1 MPTQPVTT
9 EQLQR
14 QLEELQRSFEA
25 VTKRDAEFRLEMEAF
40 LRQRKSIVEMSE
52 KETQSHAGVFAW
64 LTPLLQGITV
74 VVVIGCVFWMGQ
86 LIGTVST
93 KVDALQK
100 SVDKIIDWK
109 DGAAVSIGSLNTKV
123 DGINSK
129 LDDRSGPKSKK

>member
-1 MPTQPVTT
+1 MPTHPVTT

-25 VTKRDAEFRLEMEAF
+25 VTKRDAEFRLEVEAF
-40 LRQRKSIVEMSE
+40 LRQRKSIVEMPENESR
-52 KETQSHAGVFAW
+52 SPSSAFAW

-129 LDDRSGPKSKK
+129 LDDLSSPKSKK

>member
-1 MPTQPVTT
+1 MPTHPVTT

-25 VTKRDAEFRLEMEAF
+25 VTKRDAEFRLEVEAF
-40 LRQRKSIVEMSE
+40 LRQRKSIVEMPE
-52 KETQSHAGVFAW
+52 KETRLPSSAFAW
-64 LTPLLQGITV
+64 LTPLLQGMTV
-74 VVVIGCVFWMGQ
+74 VVVIGSVFWMGQ
-86 LIGTVST
+86 LKGTVNT

>member
-1 MPTQPVTT
+1 MPTHPVTT

-25 VTKRDAEFRLEMEAF
+25 VTKRDAEFRLEVEAF
-40 LRQRKSIVEMSE
+40 LRQRKSIVEMPE
-52 KETQSHAGVFAW
+52 KETPSGVFAW

>member
-1 MPTQPVTT
+1 MP
-9 EQLQR
+9 
-14 QLEELQRSFEA
+14 
-25 VTKRDAEFRLEMEAF
+25 
-40 LRQRKSIVEMSE
+40 E
-52 KETQSHAGVFAW
+52 KETQSSTVFAW

>member
-1 MPTQPVTT
+1 MPTHPVTT

-25 VTKRDAEFRLEMEAF
+25 VTKRDAEFRLEVEAF
-40 LRQRKSIVEMSE
+40 LRQRKSIVEMPE
-52 KETQSHAGVFAW
+52 KEPRSPSSAFAW

-129 LDDRSGPKSKK
+129 LDDRSGPRSKK

>member
-1 MPTQPVTT
+1 MPTHPVTT

-25 VTKRDAEFRLEMEAF
+25 VTKRDAEFRLEVEAF
-40 LRQRKSIVEMSE
+40 LRQRKSIVEMPEREALSP
-52 KETQSHAGVFAW
+52 SGVFTW

-109 DGAAVSIGSLNTKV
+109 DGAAVSLGSLNTKV

>member
-1 MPTQPVTT
+1 MPTRPVTT

-14 QLEELQRSFEA
+14 QFEELQRSFEA
-25 VTKRDAEFRLEMEAF
+25 ATKRDAEFRLEVEAL
-40 LRQRKSIVEMSE
+40 LRQRKSVVEMPQ
-52 KETQSHAGVFAW
+52 KETRIHSGVFGW

-74 VVVIGCVFWMGQ
+74 VVVIGSVFWMGQ

-93 KVDALQK
+93 KVDSLQK

-129 LDDRSGPKSKK
+129 LDERSGPRSKK

>member
-1 MPTQPVTT
+1 MPTHPVTT

-25 VTKRDAEFRLEMEAF
+25 VTKRDAEFRLEVEAF
-40 LRQRKSIVEMSE
+40 LRQRKSIVEMPE
-52 KETQSHAGVFAW
+52 KETQSPSGVFTW

-129 LDDRSGPKSKK
+129 LDDLSSPKSKK

>member
-1 MPTQPVTT
+1 MPTHPVTT

-25 VTKRDAEFRLEMEAF
+25 VTKRDAEFRLEVEAF
-40 LRQRKSIVEMSE
+40 LRQRKSIVEMPE
-52 KETQSHAGVFAW
+52 KETQYPSGVFAW
-64 LTPLLQGITV
+64 LTPLLRGITV

-123 DGINSK
+123 DAINSK
-129 LDDRSGPKSKK
+129 LDDRSGPRSKK

>member
-1 MPTQPVTT
+1 MPTHPVTS

-25 VTKRDAEFRLEMEAF
+25 VTKRDAEFRLEVEAF
-40 LRQRKSIVEMSE
+40 LRQTKSIVEMPE
-52 KETQSHAGVFAW
+52 KETQSRSGVFTW

-129 LDDRSGPKSKK
+129 LDDRSGPKTKK

>member
-1 MPTQPVTT
+1 MPTHPVTT

-14 QLEELQRSFEA
+14 QLEELRRSLEA

-40 LRQRKSIVEMSE
+40 LRQRRSIVEMPEREADSRSE
-52 KETQSHAGVFAW
+52 VFTW

-123 DGINSK
+123 DNINSK

>member
-1 MPTQPVTT
+1 MPTHPVTT

-25 VTKRDAEFRLEMEAF
+25 VTKRDAEFRLEVEAF
-40 LRQRKSIVEMSE
+40 LRQRKSIVEMPA
-52 KETQSHAGVFAW
+52 KETQSPSGVFAW

-100 SVDKIIDWK
+100 SVDKVIDWK

-123 DGINSK
+123 DSINSK
-129 LDDRSGPKSKK
+129 LDDRSGPRSKK

>member
-1 MPTQPVTT
+1 MPTHPVTT

-25 VTKRDAEFRLEMEAF
+25 VTKRDAEFRLEVEAF
-40 LRQRKSIVEMSE
+40 LRQRKSIVEMPE
-52 KETQSHAGVFAW
+52 KETRSPSGVFAW

-129 LDDRSGPKSKK
+129 LDDRSGPKSNK

>member
-1 MPTQPVTT
+1 MPTHPVTT

-14 QLEELQRSFEA
+14 QLDELRRSFEA
-25 VTKRDAEFRLEMEAF
+25 VTKRDAEFRLEVETF
-40 LRQRKSIVEMSE
+40 LRQRKSIVEMPE
-52 KETQSHAGVFAW
+52 KEAQFPRGVFAW

-100 SVDKIIDWK
+100 SVDKVIDWK

-123 DGINSK
+123 DSINSK
-129 LDDRSGPKSKK
+129 LDDRSGPKGKK

>member
-1 MPTQPVTT
+1 MPTHPVTT

-25 VTKRDAEFRLEMEAF
+25 VTKRDAEFRLEVEAF
-40 LRQRKSIVEMSE
+40 LRQRKSIVEMPE
-52 KETQSHAGVFAW
+52 KETRSSGAFAW

-100 SVDKIIDWK
+100 SVDKIVDWK

-129 LDDRSGPKSKK
+129 LDDRSSPKSKK

>member
-1 MPTQPVTT
+1 MPTHPVTT

-25 VTKRDAEFRLEMEAF
+25 VTRRDAEFRLEVEAF
-40 LRQRKSIVEMSE
+40 LRQRRSIVEMPEREADSR
-52 KETQSHAGVFAW
+52 SGVFTW

-129 LDDRSGPKSKK
+129 LDDRFGPKSKK

>member
-1 MPTQPVTT
+1 MPTHPVTT

-14 QLEELQRSFEA
+14 QLEELQRTFEA
-25 VTKRDAEFRLEMEAF
+25 TTKRDADFRLEVEAF

-52 KETQSHAGVFAW
+52 KEAQSPGFFAW
-64 LTPLLQGITV
+64 LTPLLQGLTV

-123 DGINSK
+123 DSIDSK

>member
-52 KETQSHAGVFAW
+52 KETRSPSGVFAW